1 MEQNRQPAFEEKSI
15 DTTKQP
21 EQSHEPIKHS
31 GRSHESGGCHMSE
44 RKRIEIDSLEELKQ
58 LIEEKDED
66 TMLVITMEVV
76 SDES

>member
-1 MEQNRQPAFEEKSI
+1 
-15 DTTKQP
+15 
-21 EQSHEPIKHS
+21 
-31 GRSHESGGCHMSE
+31 MSE
-44 RKRIEIDSLEELKQ
+44 RKRIEIHSLKELKQ

>member
-1 MEQNRQPAFEEKSI
+1 
-15 DTTKQP
+15 
-21 EQSHEPIKHS
+21 
-31 GRSHESGGCHMSE
+31 MSE
-44 RKRIEIDSLEELKQ
+44 RKRVEIDSLEELKQ

>member
-1 MEQNRQPAFEEKSI
+1 
-15 DTTKQP
+15 
-21 EQSHEPIKHS
+21 
-31 GRSHESGGCHMSE
+31 MSE

-66 TMLVITMEVV
+66 TMLVRTMEVV

>member
-1 MEQNRQPAFEEKSI
+1 
-15 DTTKQP
+15 
-21 EQSHEPIKHS
+21 
-31 GRSHESGGCHMSE
+31 MSE
-44 RKRIEIDSLEELKQ
+44 RKRIEIHSLEELKQ

>member
-1 MEQNRQPAFEEKSI
+1 
-15 DTTKQP
+15 
-21 EQSHEPIKHS
+21 
-31 GRSHESGGCHMSE
+31 MSE

-76 SDES
+76 LDES

>member
-1 MEQNRQPAFEEKSI
+1 
-15 DTTKQP
+15 
-21 EQSHEPIKHS
+21 
-31 GRSHESGGCHMSE
+31 MSE

-58 LIEEKDED
+58 LIEEKDEY

>member
-1 MEQNRQPAFEEKSI
+1 
-15 DTTKQP
+15 
-21 EQSHEPIKHS
+21 
-31 GRSHESGGCHMSE
+31 MSE
-44 RKRIEIDSLEELKQ
+44 RKMIEIDSLEELRQ

>member
-1 MEQNRQPAFEEKSI
+1 M
-15 DTTKQP
+15 
-21 EQSHEPIKHS
+21 
-31 GRSHESGGCHMSE
+31 

>member
-1 MEQNRQPAFEEKSI
+1 
-15 DTTKQP
+15 
-21 EQSHEPIKHS
+21 
-31 GRSHESGGCHMSE
+31 MSE
-44 RKRIEIDSLEELKQ
+44 RKSIEIDSLEELKQ

>member
-1 MEQNRQPAFEEKSI
+1 
-15 DTTKQP
+15 
-21 EQSHEPIKHS
+21 
-31 GRSHESGGCHMSE
+31 MSE

-66 TMLVITMEVV
+66 TMLVITMGVV

>member
-1 MEQNRQPAFEEKSI
+1 
-15 DTTKQP
+15 
-21 EQSHEPIKHS
+21 
-31 GRSHESGGCHMSE
+31 MSE

-58 LIEEKDED
+58 LIEEKDEA

>member
-1 MEQNRQPAFEEKSI
+1 
-15 DTTKQP
+15 
-21 EQSHEPIKHS
+21 
-31 GRSHESGGCHMSE
+31 MSE

-66 TMLVITMEVV
+66 TMLEKTMEVV

>member
-1 MEQNRQPAFEEKSI
+1 
-15 DTTKQP
+15 
-21 EQSHEPIKHS
+21 
-31 GRSHESGGCHMSE
+31 MSE
-44 RKRIEIDSLEELKQ
+44 RKRIEIDSLEELKE

>member
-1 MEQNRQPAFEEKSI
+1 
-15 DTTKQP
+15 
-21 EQSHEPIKHS
+21 
-31 GRSHESGGCHMSE
+31 MSE
-44 RKRIEIDSLEELKQ
+44 RKRIEIDSLEELKH

>member
-1 MEQNRQPAFEEKSI
+1 
-15 DTTKQP
+15 
-21 EQSHEPIKHS
+21 
-31 GRSHESGGCHMSE
+31 MSE

-76 SDES
+76 SGES

>member
-1 MEQNRQPAFEEKSI
+1 
-15 DTTKQP
+15 
-21 EQSHEPIKHS
+21 
-31 GRSHESGGCHMSE
+31 MSE
-44 RKRIEIDSLEELKQ
+44 GKRIEIDSLEELKQ

>member
-1 MEQNRQPAFEEKSI
+1 
-15 DTTKQP
+15 
-21 EQSHEPIKHS
+21 
-31 GRSHESGGCHMSE
+31 MSE

-66 TMLVITMEVV
+66 TMLVITMEVF

>member
-1 MEQNRQPAFEEKSI
+1 
-15 DTTKQP
+15 
-21 EQSHEPIKHS
+21 
-31 GRSHESGGCHMSE
+31 MSD

>member
-1 MEQNRQPAFEEKSI
+1 
-15 DTTKQP
+15 
-21 EQSHEPIKHS
+21 
-31 GRSHESGGCHMSE
+31 MSE

-66 TMLVITMEVV
+66 TMLVITIEVV

>member
-1 MEQNRQPAFEEKSI
+1 
-15 DTTKQP
+15 
-21 EQSHEPIKHS
+21 
-31 GRSHESGGCHMSE
+31 MSE
-44 RKRIEIDSLEELKQ
+44 RKWIEIDSLEELKQ

>member
-1 MEQNRQPAFEEKSI
+1 
-15 DTTKQP
+15 
-21 EQSHEPIKHS
+21 
-31 GRSHESGGCHMSE
+31 MSE

-76 SDES
+76 SVES

>member
-1 MEQNRQPAFEEKSI
+1 
-15 DTTKQP
+15 
-21 EQSHEPIKHS
+21 
-31 GRSHESGGCHMSE
+31 MSE

-58 LIEEKDED
+58 LSEEKDED

>member
-1 MEQNRQPAFEEKSI
+1 
-15 DTTKQP
+15 
-21 EQSHEPIKHS
+21 
-31 GRSHESGGCHMSE
+31 MSE
-44 RKRIEIDSLEELKQ
+44 RKRIEIHSLGELKQ

>member
-1 MEQNRQPAFEEKSI
+1 
-15 DTTKQP
+15 
-21 EQSHEPIKHS
+21 
-31 GRSHESGGCHMSE
+31 MSE
-44 RKRIEIDSLEELKQ
+44 RKRIEIDSSEELKQ

>member
-1 MEQNRQPAFEEKSI
+1 
-15 DTTKQP
+15 
-21 EQSHEPIKHS
+21 
-31 GRSHESGGCHMSE
+31 MSE
-44 RKRIEIDSLEELKQ
+44 RKRIEIDSVEELKQ

>member
-1 MEQNRQPAFEEKSI
+1 
-15 DTTKQP
+15 
-21 EQSHEPIKHS
+21 
-31 GRSHESGGCHMSE
+31 MSE

-58 LIEEKDED
+58 LIEEKEED

>member
-1 MEQNRQPAFEEKSI
+1 
-15 DTTKQP
+15 
-21 EQSHEPIKHS
+21 
-31 GRSHESGGCHMSE
+31 MSE
-44 RKRIEIDSLEELKQ
+44 RKRIEIDSLEELEQ